1 MNKKLNISLLAL
13 SLFTGLS
20 AKTLLNIP
28 DASKPVLSI
37 TDAAISL
44 DGITQLGNIFVS
56 HSLGSGP
63 FNQLTTD
70 VRQAEGDLKAHNLK
84 CANLISDLSSISK
97 DIFGAEGV
105 FATLR
110 SLGVDV
116 VLDNIDLGS
125 LKYSGIPLT
134 MGNDVRI
141 KDANGN
147 IKVTKLSLNTLLSSL
162 SNTFKKLDS
171 DAGDLILKDLKK
183 ASDALAIVAPVSL
196 VVSQAFRKLI
206 QKYPTIE
213 QDKNGIYQMK
223 PVGSYSFTTAT
234 SKLPIIRDNV
244 LVMFYEG
251 FLALSKIFSD
261 CKLASDEAVKYGSKS
276 PAAKET
282 EAELQMLEKEL
293 EDFNFEL

>member
-1 MNKKLNISLLAL
+1 MIKKLNISLLAL
-13 SLFTGLS
+13 SLVAGLN
-20 AKTLLNIP
+20 ARTLLDIP
-28 DASKPVLSI
+28 NSSSPVLSI

-44 DGITQLGNIFVS
+44 DGISNLSNMFVS

-63 FNQLTTD
+63 FNQLKTD
-70 VRQAEGDLKAHNLK
+70 VGQVEGDLKNRNLK

-116 VLDNIDLGS
+116 VLDNIDLGC

-134 MGNDVRI
+134 MRNDVKI
-141 KDANGN
+141 KDANGT
-147 IKVTKLSLNTLLSSL
+147 IKVTKLSLNTFLSSL
-162 SNTFKKLDS
+162 SYTFKKLDS
-171 DAGDLILKDLKK
+171 DAGDLIVKDLKK
-183 ASDALAIVAPVSL
+183 ASDALAIAAPASL
-196 VVSQAFRKLI
+196 VVSQAFLKLI
-206 QKYPTIE
+206 QRYKTIE
-213 QDKNGIYQMK
+213 KDDNGIYKMK
-223 PVGSYSFTTAT
+223 PVGSYSFTNAL

-261 CKLASDEAVKYGSKS
+261 CKVASDEAVKYGSKS
-276 PAAKET
+276 PAAKEK
-282 EAELQMLEKEL
+282 EAELQMLENEL
-293 EDFNFEL
+293 ADFEFEL